1 MWRSSSLTPSPPEL
15 VREAEI
21 TGRVGSET
29 TSRAQVLSER
39 LEIDP
44 DIRWSRTGRIQLND
58 EVTGDAVQDGG
69 HRLRGLGSF
78 PIELSGTGQRRSE
91 VVLEMRKLLFRSRS
105 GEGYPM
111 VIAVT
116 LCLLML
122 FMVIAEYFRVNII
135 VQGVRDAVQ
144 QAVIATVNEN
154 YDDVYHSVREGYAA
168 GWFPEGDGEWFES
181 IDAGDIYGN
190 LSYILG
196 LTTDGEGYM
205 KYAGNELEYTLSD
218 LSVHISNNAIAS
230 GRSEGYLATA
240 TLHLE
245 VPTRFAGRVLP
256 PVSLNL
262 QVQAKYIPK
271 F

>member
-1 MWRSSSLTPSPPEL
+1 
-15 VREAEI
+15 
-21 TGRVGSET
+21 
-29 TSRAQVLSER
+29 
-39 LEIDP
+39 
-44 DIRWSRTGRIQLND
+44 
-58 EVTGDAVQDGG
+58 
-69 HRLRGLGSF
+69 
-78 PIELSGTGQRRSE
+78 
-91 VVLEMRKLLFRSRS
+91 
-105 GEGYPM
+105 M

-196 LTTDGEGYM
+196 LTKDGEGYM
-205 KYAGNELEYTLSD
+205 KYAVNELEYTLSD

-245 VPTRFAGRVLP
+245 IPTRFAGRVLP

-262 QVQAKYIPK
+262 QVQAKYILK

>member
-1 MWRSSSLTPSPPEL
+1 
-15 VREAEI
+15 
-21 TGRVGSET
+21 
-29 TSRAQVLSER
+29 
-39 LEIDP
+39 
-44 DIRWSRTGRIQLND
+44 
-58 EVTGDAVQDGG
+58 
-69 HRLRGLGSF
+69 
-78 PIELSGTGQRRSE
+78 
-91 VVLEMRKLLFRSRS
+91 MRKLLFRSRS

-168 GWFPEGDGEWFES
+168 GWFPEGDGGWFES

-205 KYAGNELEYTLSD
+205 KY
-218 LSVHISNNAIAS
+218 
-230 GRSEGYLATA
+230 ATA

>member
-1 MWRSSSLTPSPPEL
+1 
-15 VREAEI
+15 
-21 TGRVGSET
+21 
-29 TSRAQVLSER
+29 
-39 LEIDP
+39 
-44 DIRWSRTGRIQLND
+44 
-58 EVTGDAVQDGG
+58 
-69 HRLRGLGSF
+69 
-78 PIELSGTGQRRSE
+78 
-91 VVLEMRKLLFRSRS
+91 MRKLLFRSRS

-218 LSVHISNNAIAS
+218 LSVQRHRLRPERGVSRNRHPPSGGPHPLCRTGAAACKCKS
-230 GRSEGYLATA
+230 AGRSQVYTK
-240 TLHLE
+240 
-245 VPTRFAGRVLP
+245 VL
-256 PVSLNL
+256 VLLFSCSRL
-262 QVQAKYIPK
+262 PK
-271 F
+271 KAVVCSG